1 MSDRM
6 YLDGYVYE
14 PVDLE
19 SLSKEDLIEIIE
31 DMSWIIE
38 EYSDE
43 EDDKDIT
50 VGMTEEEID
59 EEVAKIMENFRF
71 ISS

>member
-31 DMSWIIE
+31 DMS
-38 EYSDE
+38 
-43 EDDKDIT
+43 
-50 VGMTEEEID
+50 
-59 EEVAKIMENFRF
+59 
-71 ISS
+71 